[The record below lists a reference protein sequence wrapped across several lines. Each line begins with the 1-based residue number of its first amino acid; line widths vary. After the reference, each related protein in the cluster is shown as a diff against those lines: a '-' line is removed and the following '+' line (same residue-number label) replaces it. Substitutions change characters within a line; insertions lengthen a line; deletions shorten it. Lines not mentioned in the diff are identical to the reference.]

1 MIQSIAQWLKER
13 HMLPFRDP
21 DMLFASSSDGEA
33 TGGVVKAVLENPVYE
48 AKMRPPEDNLV
59 ISFNNPLFRPN
70 SPIWLY
76 TVKFLISIYTYTH
89 SMLNNM

>member
-1 MIQSIAQWLKER
+1 MIESIAQWLKER

-21 DMLFASSSDGEA
+21 DMIFASGGSENEA

-59 ISFNNPLFRPN
+59 ISFNNPLFKPN
-70 SPIWLY
+70 NPIW
-76 TVKFLISIYTYTH
+76 
-89 SMLNNM
+89 